1 MLPVPINQECL
12 ELIQTAVHSPAAG
25 EATPRLVLMAEAC
38 VLLRC
43 GRATLKAA
51 ATAGHLRVI
60 RRGRHLF
67 IPDQDLARWIDS
79 GMPVK

>member
-1 MLPVPINQECL
+1 
-12 ELIQTAVHSPAAG
+12 
-25 EATPRLVLMAEAC
+25 MAEAC

-43 GRATLKAA
+43 GRATLKTA

-79 GMPVK
+79 GMPVKEVVAH